1 MYRYLSY
8 VCIYYHN
15 KVFVCVSPLYVVPYV
30 IRTYA
35 MLPVCVYMYRRP
47 INHLQC
53 GQHIYVKCTY
63 GRLYEYLSDSAC
75 LTVRRYR
82 IGSHCLARQSY
93 LRYIHIIK
101 PRTTC
106 AKRIKKLLINI
117 PEASQVI
124 YFRGVQKNDFIKT
137 FNLFTFIY
145 SFCVYRISIHTRTY
159 YYYT

>member
-1 MYRYLSY
+1 MYVYIIIIQS
-8 VCIYYHN
+8 
-15 KVFVCVSPLYVVPYV
+15 LYVSIIRGAVCNTQRYPYV
-30 IRTYA
+30 YIQYT
-35 MLPVCVYMYRRP
+35 YRRP

-53 GQHIYVKCTY
+53 GQHIYVQCTY
-63 GRLYEYLSDSAC
+63 GVCTSICQRVRASQFEGIVSDHIAQPGKAI
-75 LTVRRYR
+75 YN
-82 IGSHCLARQSY
+82 
-93 LRYIHIIK
+93 IHNIK

-145 SFCVYRISIHTRTY
+145 SFCIPFPSIRTY
-159 YYYT
+159 YYT